1 MEVVK
6 NLKFGDIMKD
16 VVERVSSLNNGK
28 AIVAVNKVK
37 IVGVGAKGER
47 TVNDVFQVVINHL
60 IYKDPVAKKYER
72 LVQKSIGQDIGE
84 GDSVEVVAVA
94 QASFTLNIKA
104 SVFEDLEE
112 KYPYFY
118 DAVCRKVHYA
128 NATVKA
134 AIKEAVTNFKD
145 MLANVVI
152 KHSLDS
158 DFTFLQRNGIRV
170 DDGKLVG
177 GELGLY
183 GHGASSNNSVWNTKT
198 TPATILIDLKKIS
211 ANRDKK
217 DYDGDEDKIYLA
229 CRAVVNYRRD
239 YKETFFDCIREAG
252 LCDDFMFEQLNRE
265 HIVVKLSGPSEEF
278 GIKGDAPL
286 ADEDPDENH

>member
-6 NLKFGDIMKD
+6 NLKFEDIMKD

-94 QASFTLNIKA
+94 QASFTINIKA

-128 NATVKA
+128 NATVKS

-183 GHGASSNNSVWNTKT
+183 GHGASNNKSVWNTKT

-252 LCDDFMFEQLNRE
+252 LCDDFIFEQLNRE

-278 GIKGDAPL
+278 GINGDAPL